1 MARPAVPGYDV
12 QGVLGGGAA
21 SVVWRGERLS
31 DGRAVALKVS
41 REPLRPDDPWQVKG
55 WSTAPRDAESVLAEL
70 EWLRQVHHPG
80 VVELLD
86 AMVLEDQ
93 RIVVVLTLAEGGSL
107 SDLVRSRGHLTP
119 AEVTAVLLGLATTIR
134 DLHAARLVHGDLS
147 PGNVL
152 LDATGKPLVGDLG
165 TLSAFDEAVDDP
177 WGTTGF
183 VAPDIVAGG
192 EPAPSSDVYSL
203 GALAWYALVGE
214 ARPAATDPRELDAR
228 VPGTPAGLLDVVR
241 ACLSPRP
248 GDRPEVAELVE
259 PLTALVSSPVEVS
272 PVDRPEDVTRRVRE
286 QAAEQERALTR
297 ARVRA
302 AHLEEA
308 RRKAARPRLLSR
320 RALALSIAVGL
331 VLGVLGGR
339 WWLDRRDAQ
348 AAAASRPVAAA
359 TQRPSGTPAS
369 ASTPARPAQAAAAP
383 GRSDP
388 VTTAAATSGPTTR
401 PGSAGQS
408 TASPSTASPSTAS
421 PAPTTPAPTTPLAG
435 TSAAAP
441 PARGASSRPSDRS
454 GAVSTDPRAVLQ
466 DLLDAR
472 ASALMARDVG
482 ALRSA
487 DADGSW
493 ARRNDETAVAELRR
507 RGQTQRGVRFV
518 VEQARTVRIDGG
530 AATVRASVRLDDYT
544 WTEPGSPTRTASGHA
559 ATAADYHLRRTR
571 EGWRL
576 DGIAEAP
583 AVVGR

>member
-259 PLTALVSSPVEVS
+259 SLTALVSSPVEVS

-339 WWLDRRDAQ
+339 WWLDRRDAH

-388 VTTAAATSGPTTR
+388 VTTAPATSGPTTR
-401 PGSAGQS
+401 PGSTGPAPTSPAIASQS
-408 TASPSTASPSTAS
+408 TASKSTAS
-421 PAPTTPAPTTPLAG
+421 PLAG
-435 TSAAAP
+435 TSAAP
-441 PARGASSRPSDRS
+441 PAGGASSRASGPS

-559 ATAADYHLRRTR
+559 ATAADYHLRWTR

>member
-259 PLTALVSSPVEVS
+259 SLTALVSSPVEVS

-388 VTTAAATSGPTTR
+388 VATAAATSGPTTR
-401 PGSAGQS
+401 PGSAGQ
-408 TASPSTASPSTAS
+408 STASPSTAS

-559 ATAADYHLRRTR
+559 ATAADYHLRWTG